1 MTWRRPEK
9 KCFSNIGYK
18 MAREVIISQKQCSGP
33 CSLGFDIT
41 PTLNGAEGRVQ
52 VEKEGGEI
60 LENTDGGGG
69 HCARATFPG
78 QPPAQPP
85 SSIIRSSCVSQFTKH
100 LPSTATQGDLPWA
113 ATGPATV
120 FDHQVI
126 LRFTV
131 HQAPPIHRHTVGH
144 HLE

>member
-1 MTWRRPEK
+1 MLT
-9 KCFSNIGYK
+9 NIEYK
-18 MAREVIISQKQCSGP
+18 MAREVIISQKQFTGL

-41 PTLNGAEGRVQ
+41 QTLNGAEGRVQ

-69 HCARATFPG
+69 HCARATYPG
-78 QPPAQPP
+78 QPPAQSP
-85 SSIIRSSCVSQFTKH
+85 SSIIKV
-100 LPSTATQGDLPWA
+100 G
-113 ATGPATV
+113 
-120 FDHQVI
+120 

-131 HQAPPIHRHTVGH
+131 HQAPPIHHHAVGH